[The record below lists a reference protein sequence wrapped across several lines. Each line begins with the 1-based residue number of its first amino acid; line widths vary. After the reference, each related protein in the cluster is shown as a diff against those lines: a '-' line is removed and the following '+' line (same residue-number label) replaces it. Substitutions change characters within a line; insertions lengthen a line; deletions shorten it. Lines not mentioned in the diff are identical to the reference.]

1 MNIFN
6 INGYDLDDTQISAI
20 KSDAQNTLVVAGAGS
35 GKSLTILGL
44 INYLIKEKKYKENE
58 ILVISFTNEATLSLH
73 NKILDLGYDKQ
84 NSLFSFSKILN
95 RVDIYELKTIETD
108 RIADMFFI
116 LGADEKIVK
125 ELPAEIKPL

>member
-20 KSDAQNTLVVAGAGS
+20 KSNAQNTLVVAGAGS

-58 ILVISFTNEATLSLH
+58 ILAISFTNEATLSLH
-73 NKILDLGYDKQ
+73 NKILDLGYDIESLTFHKLGIKLITH
-84 NSLFSFSKILN
+84 NSTCFARNSN
-95 RVDIYELKTIETD
+95 RTFTNSS
-108 RIADMFFI
+108 RHS
-116 LGADEKIVK
+116 
-125 ELPAEIKPL
+125 